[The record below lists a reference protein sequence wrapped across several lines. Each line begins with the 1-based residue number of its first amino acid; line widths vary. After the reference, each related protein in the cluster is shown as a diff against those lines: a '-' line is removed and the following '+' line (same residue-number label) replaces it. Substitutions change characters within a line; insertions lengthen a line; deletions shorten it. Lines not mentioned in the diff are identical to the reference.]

1 MKNRLAALWKAASV
15 DPEDY
20 VGRDS
25 ARNEES
31 ARDGFVAKAKRYL
44 NRIPLA
50 HETVAM
56 YFCMLD
62 PKTPVWVKATAGAAL
77 AYFVLPVDAIPD
89 FLPAVG
95 LGDDAS
101 VLAAAFAAV
110 SSHVTADHRERARA
124 WMAHEHLLGP
134 GPKPAAS
141 SS

>member
-1 MKNRLAALWKAASV
+1 MKNRVTALWKAASV

-20 VGRDS
+20 VGHDS
-25 ARNEES
+25 APNEES
-31 ARDGFVAKAKRYL
+31 AREGFVAKAKRYL
-44 NRIPLA
+44 NRLPLA

-77 AYFVLPVDAIPD
+77 AYFVLPLDAIPD
-89 FLPAVG
+89 FLPVVG

-110 SSHVTADHRERARA
+110 SAHVTAEHRDRARA
-124 WMAHEHLLGP
+124 WMAHEHLLDP
-134 GPKPAAS
+134 GPKAATPS
-141 SS
+141 